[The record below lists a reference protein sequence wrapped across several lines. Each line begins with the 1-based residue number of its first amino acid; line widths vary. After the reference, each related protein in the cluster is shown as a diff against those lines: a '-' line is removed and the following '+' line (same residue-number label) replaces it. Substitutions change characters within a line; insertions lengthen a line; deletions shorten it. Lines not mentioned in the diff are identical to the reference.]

1 MKVKKFNR
9 LEDYERIID
18 FLTEEYKINN
28 STISGIR
35 QSAFVLKKEYL

>member
-18 FLTEEYKINN
+18 FLTEEYKTN
-28 STISGIR
+28 
-35 QSAFVLKKEYL
+35 LKY